1 MKATVKGNTL
11 TGNIMILEVDDPFII
26 EEVLDRLEVRIRE
39 AVDSYQYEFLLK
51 YVQDFLT
58 LSKAYEKMKD
68 SIANP
73 AK

>member
-1 MKATVKGNTL
+1 MKATVNGNAL
-11 TGNIMILEVDDPFII
+11 TGNTMTLEIDDPFII
-26 EEVLDRLEVRIRE
+26 EEVLDRLEVRIHE
-39 AVDSYQYEFLLK
+39 AVNSYQYEFLLK

-68 SIANP
+68 GITNP